1 MNKLKQ
7 PTRTTFATIA
17 LLTAASPAY
26 ASFTVTTVVNND
38 ATHIASAYVHLPTS
52 GLELHRIVYRDGV
65 TGELKMATSSKTTGA
80 WSSWA
85 TFTIAPETA
94 HTPAIEIDKDTGT
107 TFIAYQNGSGDLVLA
122 YLAICFSANC
132 PGLQRVTID
141 QGTTRGQYPSLTLV
155 YNSSGELTQI
165 HTAAIEGNPNG
176 IPNYAKVRHS
186 YCDSW
191 PNCES
196 SNDWVSADAPI
207 GSPGAYKTAI
217 ANTLTGIN
225 GSPIVQIFATVG
237 DGVRSLHWSIYGP
250 SYGTSTW
257 LTSRRGHLSCG
268 TNGSSVRLTIATGTN
283 VYFIPGVSWS
293 PISVE
298 LVSLDGQGG
307 AFSDLTF
314 DSNNN
319 HVVAFNRDTNDD
331 VIVGRRHQ
339 SGGSWS
345 RVSVPDP
352 GSVGRY
358 VTIHEDQDRDLL
370 VVYRDGTN
378 DRIRIARGD

>member
-1 MNKLKQ
+1 MKEVIC
-7 PTRTTFATIA
+7 TA
-17 LLTAASPAY
+17 LAAAALFVAASPAY

-38 ATHIASAYVHLPTS
+38 ATHIASAYVYLPSS
-52 GLELHRIVYRDGV
+52 GLELHRVVYRDGV

-80 WSSWA
+80 WSSWNVS
-85 TFTIAPETA
+85 TIAPETE
-94 HTPAIEIDKDTGT
+94 HTPAIEIDHDSGT
-107 TFIAYQNGSGDLVLA
+107 TFIAYQDGDGDLVLA
-122 YLAICFSANC
+122 YLALCFFGNC

-141 QGTTRGQYPSLTLV
+141 QGTSKGQFPSITLV
-155 YNSSGELTQI
+155 HNNQGELSGI
-165 HTAAIEGNPNG
+165 HTAAIEGDPTSISNT
-176 IPNYAKVRHS
+176 ADLRHS

-196 SNDWVSADAPI
+196 TNDWTSVDVPI
-207 GSPGAYKTAI
+207 GSPRAYKTAI
-217 ANTLTGIN
+217 ENTPTGIN
-225 GSPIVQIFATVG
+225 NSTLVQIFATFG
-237 DGVRSLHWSIYGP
+237 DGVREIVWSPYGP
-250 SYGTSTW
+250 SYGEYNL
-257 LTSRRGHLSCG
+257 LTSHKGHLSCG
-268 TNGSSVRLTIATGTN
+268 TNGTSVRLSIATGTN

-298 LVSLDGQGG
+298 RVSADGQGG
-307 AFSDLTF
+307 AFSDITF
-314 DSNNN
+314 DTNNN